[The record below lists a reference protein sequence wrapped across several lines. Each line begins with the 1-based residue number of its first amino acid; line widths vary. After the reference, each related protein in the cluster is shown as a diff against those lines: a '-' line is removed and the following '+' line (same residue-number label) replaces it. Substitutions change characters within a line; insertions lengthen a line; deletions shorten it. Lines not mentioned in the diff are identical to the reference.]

1 MDDKIKLLVLQSELK
16 IDKLKEEYDNLITKI
31 KVLGLKLQEKT
42 DNKFRLFSSIEENIL
57 EVKDYISNS
66 EIVKE
71 LDRQKITYTMDR
83 LKIYVI
89 HYQNRHNVDT
99 SNLDIAIKL
108 YSYLDEVKSLQ
119 NQITLARISGLSNI
133 IDREIL
139 IKNDEEIYSYGNKF
153 VKKITKKSNEELDKN
168 KLIAYK
174 KLENTHNESK
184 IDDVT
189 YQISK
194 GLLNNLFESY
204 NDDIKINIE
213 DNKQK

>member
-89 HYQNRHNVDT
+89 HYQNRYSVDT

-133 IDREIL
+133 IDRDIL
-139 IKNDEEIYSYGNKF
+139 IKNDEEIYSYGDKLI
-153 VKKITKKSNEELDKN
+153 KKITKKSNEELDKN